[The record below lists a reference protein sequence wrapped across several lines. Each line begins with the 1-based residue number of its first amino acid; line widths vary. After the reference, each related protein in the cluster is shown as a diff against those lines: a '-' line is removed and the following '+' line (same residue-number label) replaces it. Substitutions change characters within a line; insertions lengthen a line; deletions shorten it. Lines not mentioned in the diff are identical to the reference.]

1 MDSRHLFIGFI
12 HLSVAIFVST
22 KLNRSRKHRPRSFL
36 FANIEAAR
44 YLTERQPT
52 IKHIFKAKTLLNMT
66 RNIAY
71 NIDLKRFY
79 SILITVFLFFTAA
92 SCENKPN
99 NSSQTPAKESV
110 IKSIDGVDQFNKIIQ
125 TAGDRLLLID
135 FYADWCPPCKDLMPI
150 LEKIAKEKSE
160 NVTIYKINIDRNSNL
175 ANSFRVTGIP
185 QVTFIKNKEN
195 VLSLTGLYPKKMY
208 LKAIEQHSEA
218 GAS

>member
-1 MDSRHLFIGFI
+1 
-12 HLSVAIFVST
+12 
-22 KLNRSRKHRPRSFL
+22 
-36 FANIEAAR
+36 
-44 YLTERQPT
+44 
-52 IKHIFKAKTLLNMT
+52 MT

>member
-1 MDSRHLFIGFI
+1 M
-12 HLSVAIFVST
+12 T
-22 KLNRSRKHRPRSFL
+22 K
-36 FANIEAAR
+36 
-44 YLTERQPT
+44 
-52 IKHIFKAKTLLNMT
+52 
-66 RNIAY
+66 NIAY
-71 NIDLKRFY
+71 NIDLNRFY
-79 SILITVFLFFTAA
+79 AILITVFLFFAAA

-99 NSSQTPAKESV
+99 NSSQTPTKDSV

-125 TAGDRLLLID
+125 AAGDRLLLLD

-160 NVTIYKINIDRNSNL
+160 NVTIYKINIDRNSEL

-195 VLSLTGLYPKKMY
+195 VRSLTGLYPKNMY
-208 LKAIEQHSEA
+208 LKVIEQYSEA